1 MRGGGLARDAVPE
14 FVVFCKRSFDVVSGK
29 QSMNVGLV
37 ASVVAGVGGDAL
49 SEQFLDGRDERVVG
63 GELEAAICEVGSLE
77 ASSQWRDVE

>member
-1 MRGGGLARDAVPE
+1 
-14 FVVFCKRSFDVVSGK
+14 
-29 QSMNVGLV
+29 MNVGLV